1 METTA
6 VTQYPALTDVT
17 QYPALTD
24 VTQGIEVWM
33 YDIVQSN
40 QNQATWW
47 NSVSHFCNNIID
59 AVRSFGAYIVHILD
73 VADVFIQENAF
84 PIALSTGITIALAFT
99 IVDFYRGR

>member
-6 VTQYPALTDVT
+6 VTEL
-17 QYPALTD
+17 PALTD

-33 YDIVQSN
+33 YDVAQSN
-40 QNQATWW
+40 QNQAGWW

-59 AVRSFGAYIVHILD
+59 AVKSFGGYIVYILD

>member
-6 VTQYPALTDVT
+6 VTQLPAITEVT
-17 QYPALTD
+17 H
-24 VTQGIEVWM
+24 GIEVFM
-33 YDIVQSN
+33 YDVAEAN

-47 NSVSHFCNNIID
+47 NSVSHFANNIID
-59 AVRSFGAYIVHILD
+59 ALKSFGSYIVYILD

-84 PIALSTGITIALAFT
+84 PIAISTGITIALTFT

>member
-1 METTA
+1 MDTTA
-6 VTQYPALTDVT
+6 VSQLPAVTDVT
-17 QYPALTD
+17 QA
-24 VTQGIEVWM
+24 IEVFM
-33 YDIVQSN
+33 YDVAEAN

-59 AVRSFGAYIVHILD
+59 AVKSFGVYIVHVLD